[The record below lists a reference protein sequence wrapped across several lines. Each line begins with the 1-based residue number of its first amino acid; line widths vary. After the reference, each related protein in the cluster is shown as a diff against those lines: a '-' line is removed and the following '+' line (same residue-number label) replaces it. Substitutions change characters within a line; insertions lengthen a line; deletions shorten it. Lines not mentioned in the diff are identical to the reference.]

1 MNGVGGGVWI
11 ANDTELSDLPRS
23 VAAFL
28 KSMNENKKRKKNI
41 MYLRIVY
48 LINASIIHIC
58 IYPRVLISSCSILAL
73 K

>member
-11 ANDTELSDLPRS
+11 ANDIELSELPRS
-23 VAAFL
+23 AAFL
-28 KSMNENKKRKKNI
+28 KSMNENKKRKKNT